1 MRFLHTAD
9 VHLDSSLSS
18 RSAAVRGRLRDASRL
33 AFQRL
38 ADLALAERVD
48 AVLIA
53 GDLFDDERL
62 SFQTERF
69 ILEQLARLNEVGIP
83 VVYATGN
90 HDPGREG
97 LRSSDLCWPSNV
109 TVARDREVKRV
120 TVEDANGERVGVVS
134 AVGHATSSERD
145 DLSGVFPP
153 PEGHLPEVAVLH
165 TQVVDS
171 PGSLKHGEYAPSNL
185 DRLRD
190 SGHDYW
196 ALGHVHK
203 RLTLSEQPAI
213 HYPGNLQGRTHG
225 ERGPKGCLLVE
236 VRLGSPPRVEFKELA
251 PIRWEDLEV
260 RDPTDASTLD
270 QLVRTVA
277 ERWEDV
283 TGGTSGM
290 SWIGRVRISGATPL
304 WRELSREDDQ
314 DHLRDELAH
323 RLGVL
328 ELAVEIGSVYSLERV
343 EDHLSREDVLGQA
356 LRLVRGVRSGEVTLT
371 DLGCEH
377 LIGVED
383 PGTLAAYVRDL
394 LDTGEEEVLARMLKS
409 VAESR

>member
-69 ILEQLARLNEVGIP
+69 ILEQLAQLNEVGIP

-190 SGHDYW
+190 SGHDVRLLRQVVVRDLHDRVRDVLRVRDRSRDEEVRA
-196 ALGHVHK
+196 ALH
-203 RLTLSEQPAI
+203 RMIPPPSPWTLVMGIVLGLAASVLVLLFGDRTGALPLAVAVAVAEGRDSDRGGSRR
-213 HYPGNLQGRTHG
+213 PGGRGRIPRSRGAPPCSPRGAAATGGRAHRRDPPTRDDCSSTPG
-225 ERGPKGCLLVE
+225 VARRGGGPKGGE
-236 VRLGSPPRVEFKELA
+236 RSRPR
-251 PIRWEDLEV
+251 
-260 RDPTDASTLD
+260 RD
-270 QLVRTVA
+270 
-277 ERWEDV
+277 
-283 TGGTSGM
+283 
-290 SWIGRVRISGATPL
+290 
-304 WRELSREDDQ
+304 
-314 DHLRDELAH
+314 
-323 RLGVL
+323 
-328 ELAVEIGSVYSLERV
+328 
-343 EDHLSREDVLGQA
+343 
-356 LRLVRGVRSGEVTLT
+356 
-371 DLGCEH
+371 
-377 LIGVED
+377 
-383 PGTLAAYVRDL
+383 
-394 LDTGEEEVLARMLKS
+394 
-409 VAESR
+409 

>member
-18 RSAAVRGRLRDASRL
+18 RSAAVRERLRDASRL

-38 ADLALAERVD
+38 ADLALEERVD
-48 AVLIA
+48 VVLIA

-69 ILEQLARLNEVGIP
+69 ILEQLARLQSALIS

-109 TVARDREVKRV
+109 TIARDREVKRV
-120 TVEDANGERVGVVS
+120 IVEGSDGERLGVVS
-134 AVGHATSSERD
+134 LVGHATSSERD
-145 DLSGVFPP
+145 DLSVLFPP

-171 PGSLKHGEYAPSNL
+171 PGSLKHGEYAPSRL

-203 RLTLSEQPAI
+203 RSTLSEHPAI

-225 ERGPKGCLLVE
+225 ERGPKGCLLVD
-236 VRLGSPPRVEFKELA
+236 VCLGAPPRVEFRELA
-251 PIRWEDLEV
+251 PIRWEDVEV

-277 ERWEDV
+277 ERWDDV
-283 TGGTSGM
+283 TGGTTGS

-304 WRELSREDDQ
+304 WRELSRDEDQ

-343 EDHLSREDVLGQA
+343 EDHVHREDVLGQA
-356 LRLVRGVRSGEVTLT
+356 LRLVREVLSGEITLA
-371 DLGCEH
+371 DLPSEH
-377 LIGVED
+377 LVGVE
-383 PGTLAAYVRDL
+383 GTDCPAEYVREL
-394 LDTGEEEVLARMLKS
+394 LETGEEEVLARMLKS
-409 VAESR
+409 VVENR